1 MAAFS
6 ADVSTGMA
14 LDSGMV
20 DDRTEAEMAS
30 MSIDSTEKKSVPGVG
45 DTPGSA
51 RAYETEETDAF
62 AEMPGGALPPAV
74 KTILGHRQFN
84 TTSTIMAKNTI
95 ANPDLPQIFFT
106 WVFF

>member
-1 MAAFS
+1 MAAFG
-6 ADVSTGMA
+6 ADVTTGMA

-20 DDRTEAEMAS
+20 DDRTDTGMAS
-30 MSIDSTEKKSVPGVG
+30 MSIESAEQNNVQGVG

-74 KTILGHRQFN
+74 KTFLGHRQFN
-84 TTSTIMAKNTI
+84 TTSTVMAKNTI

-106 WVFF
+106 